1 MAIQDQIRH
10 HKLKTLLFHS
20 KMEKSIQMAKS
31 VLCDIFG
38 INSSHFEKHTSRS
51 QHIIEARRFLIY
63 YLFSEC
69 GIKHLHM
76 KKHIPAL
83 KNHATSIYHYK
94 KMKELMEMERPTER
108 EYEKFRLKME
118 NDGHSLLMKDY
129 TQAVKDLAIVQ
140 SRLENL
146 KKMI

>member
-1 MAIQDQIRH
+1 
-10 HKLKTLLFHS
+10 
-20 KMEKSIQMAKS
+20 
-31 VLCDIFG
+31 
-38 INSSHFEKHTSRS
+38 
-51 QHIIEARRFLIY
+51 
-63 YLFSEC
+63 
-69 GIKHLHM
+69 M

-83 KNHATSIYHYK
+83 TNHATSIYHYK
-94 KMKELMEMERPTER
+94 KMKELMELERPTER

-146 KKMI
+146 KKML